1 MKKTIKKSIAL
12 GMAIS
17 MLGSVSAIAGTTA
30 SVAKNITVNGDKITA
45 TAITQDGKTLLP
57 VRAVATALGLNVEWN
72 AEQKSVV
79 LEDLPLYVTFHTGVD
94 GYTFAKTAPMPLG
107 QAPIIIDSVTY
118 VPVELFSD
126 ILACT
131 VDDTDNGIV
140 IFDETEESSTETT
153 TVTEDSTETTTSA
166 KSDETATEETTEADA
181 KATGKVVEIG
191 DKEILFNDEVM
202 GEVRLC
208 PNDDTKI
215 TDKDGNEIKITDIKV
230 DNEIE
235 VEYSDVMTDSLP
247 PLNNPI
253 SIKVVK

>member
-57 VRAVATALGLNVEWN
+57 VRAVATALGLNIEWN

-79 LEDLPLYVTFHTGVD
+79 LEDLPLYVTFRTGVD

-126 ILACT
+126 ILAYT

-140 IFDETEESSTETT
+140 IFDETEESSTE
-153 TVTEDSTETTTSA
+153 ES
-166 KSDETATEETTEADA
+166 TEADA
-181 KATGKVVEIG
+181 KATGKVVKIG

>member
-79 LEDLPLYVTFHTGVD
+79 LEDLPLYVTFRTGVD

-126 ILACT
+126 ILAYT

-140 IFDETEESSTETT
+140 IFDETEESSTE
-153 TVTEDSTETTTSA
+153 ESTETTTSA
-166 KSDETATEETTEADA
+166 KSDETATEETTEVDA

>member
-94 GYTFAKTAPMPLG
+94 GYTFAKTAPMP
-107 QAPIIIDSVTY
+107 
-118 VPVELFSD
+118 VELFSD
-126 ILACT
+126 ILAYT

-140 IFDETEESSTETT
+140 IFDETEESSTEESTETT

>member
-79 LEDLPLYVTFHTGVD
+79 LEDLPLYVTFRTGVD

-126 ILACT
+126 ILAYT

-140 IFDETEESSTETT
+140 IFDETEESST
-153 TVTEDSTETTTSA
+153 VTEDSTETTTSV
-166 KSDETATEETTEADA
+166 KSDETATEETTEVDA

>member
-17 MLGSVSAIAGTTA
+17 MLGSMSAIAGTTA
-30 SVAKNITVNGDKITA
+30 TVAKNITVNGNEITA

-57 VRAVATALGLNVEWN
+57 VRAVATALGLN

-79 LEDLPLYVTFHTGVD
+79 LEDLPLYVTFRTGVD

-126 ILACT
+126 ILAYT

-140 IFDETEESSTETT
+140 IFDETEESSTEESTETT

-166 KSDETATEETTEADA
+166 KSDETASEETTEA

-191 DKEILFNDEVM
+191 DKEILFNDKVM

-215 TDKDGNEIKITDIKV
+215 TDKDGNKIALTDIKV
-230 DNEIE
+230 DDEIK
-235 VEYSDVMTDSLP
+235 VEYGDIMTDSLP
-247 PLNNPI
+247 PLNNPV
-253 SIKVVK
+253 SIKIVK

>member
-79 LEDLPLYVTFHTGVD
+79 LEALPLYVTFRTGVD

-126 ILACT
+126 ILAYT
-131 VDDTDNGIV
+131 VDDTDNGIISPEFIEG
-140 IFDETEESSTETT
+140 IFRAAQNSGTLVFSGASLCFGQTETACSHYWT
-153 TVTEDSTETTTSA
+153 Q
-166 KSDETATEETTEADA
+166 
-181 KATGKVVEIG
+181 
-191 DKEILFNDEVM
+191 
-202 GEVRLC
+202 
-208 PNDDTKI
+208 
-215 TDKDGNEIKITDIKV
+215 
-230 DNEIE
+230 
-235 VEYSDVMTDSLP
+235 
-247 PLNNPI
+247 
-253 SIKVVK
+253 

>member
-1 MKKTIKKSIAL
+1 
-12 GMAIS
+12 
-17 MLGSVSAIAGTTA
+17 
-30 SVAKNITVNGDKITA
+30 
-45 TAITQDGKTLLP
+45 
-57 VRAVATALGLNVEWN
+57 
-72 AEQKSVV
+72 
-79 LEDLPLYVTFHTGVD
+79 
-94 GYTFAKTAPMPLG
+94 MPLG
-107 QAPIIIDSVTY
+107 QAPFIIDSVTY

-126 ILACT
+126 ILAYT

-140 IFDETEESSTETT
+140 IFDETEESSTEESTETT
-153 TVTEDSTETTTSA
+153 TVTEDSKETTTSA

-202 GEVRLC
+202 GDVRLC

-247 PLNNPI
+247 PLNIPI

>member
-79 LEDLPLYVTFHTGVD
+79 LEDLPLYVTFRTGVD

-126 ILACT
+126 ILAYT

-140 IFDETEESSTETT
+140 IFDETEESSTEESTETT

-166 KSDETATEETTEADA
+166 KSDETATEETTEVDA
-181 KATGKVVEIG
+181 KAT

>member
-17 MLGSVSAIAGTTA
+17 MLGSMSAIAGTTA
-30 SVAKNITVNGDKITA
+30 SVAKNITVNGNKITA

-79 LEDLPLYVTFHTGVD
+79 LEDLPLYVTFRTGVD

-126 ILACT
+126 ILAYT

-140 IFDETEESSTETT
+140 IFDETEESSTEESTEIT

-166 KSDETATEETTEADA
+166 KSEETTEADA
-181 KATGKVVEIG
+181 KATGKVVETG

-230 DNEIE
+230 DDEIE

>member
-45 TAITQDGKTLLP
+45 TAITQDGKTLL
-57 VRAVATALGLNVEWN
+57 VEWN

-79 LEDLPLYVTFHTGVD
+79 LEDLPLYVTFRTGVD

-126 ILACT
+126 ILAYT

-140 IFDETEESSTETT
+140 IFDETEESSTEESTETT

-166 KSDETATEETTEADA
+166 KSDETATEETTEVDA

>member
-17 MLGSVSAIAGTTA
+17 MLGSMSAIAGTTA
-30 SVAKNITVNGDKITA
+30 TVAKNITVNGNEITA

-79 LEDLPLYVTFHTGVD
+79 LEDLPLYVTFRTGVD

-126 ILACT
+126 ILAYT

-140 IFDETEESSTETT
+140 IFDETEESSTE
-153 TVTEDSTETTTSA
+153 ESTETTTSA
-166 KSDETATEETTEADA
+166 KSDETASEETTEADA

-191 DKEILFNDEVM
+191 DKEIIFNDEVM

-215 TDKDGNEIKITDIKV
+215 TDKDGNKIALTDIKV
-230 DNEIE
+230 DDEIK
-235 VEYSDVMTDSLP
+235 VEYGDIMTDSLP

-253 SIKVVK
+253 SIKIVK

>member
-17 MLGSVSAIAGTTA
+17 MLGSMSAIAGTTA
-30 SVAKNITVNGDKITA
+30 TVAKNITVNGNEITA

-72 AEQKSVV
+72 AEQKAVV
-79 LEDLPLYVTFHTGVD
+79 LEDLPLYVTFRTGVD

-126 ILACT
+126 ILAYT

-140 IFDETEESSTETT
+140 IFDETE
-153 TVTEDSTETTTSA
+153 
-166 KSDETATEETTEADA
+166 
-181 KATGKVVEIG
+181 
-191 DKEILFNDEVM
+191 
-202 GEVRLC
+202 
-208 PNDDTKI
+208 
-215 TDKDGNEIKITDIKV
+215 
-230 DNEIE
+230 
-235 VEYSDVMTDSLP
+235 
-247 PLNNPI
+247 
-253 SIKVVK
+253 

>member
-79 LEDLPLYVTFHTGVD
+79 LEDLPLYVTFRTGVD

-126 ILACT
+126 ILAYT

-140 IFDETEESSTETT
+140 IFDETEESSTE
-153 TVTEDSTETTTSA
+153 
-166 KSDETATEETTEADA
+166 ETTEVDA